1 MPEIAVFVLE
11 KVVPMEIKYVR
22 RKTGLPLASE
32 IFHFTNEV
40 GQRVWA
46 DGGVK
51 VFLL

>member
-1 MPEIAVFVLE
+1 MVLCCARNKQFLLLE

-40 GQRVWA
+40 GQRV
-46 DGGVK
+46 
-51 VFLL
+51 